1 MNLQQPLEFLMKLQ
15 VNNDRN
21 WFKENDTLYREAK
34 SGFENYIDQLIGEI
48 KKMDT
53 SVVVE
58 NAKAC
63 MFRIFRDVRFSNNK
77 EPYKTNFGAFIARG
91 GRKSPFAGYYVHM
104 QPDESFLGGG
114 IYMPQAPYLNAI
126 RMAIFKDPET
136 YKAIIQNP
144 SFENT
149 FGGIFGE
156 KLKTAPKGFPKDW
169 PDIELIRNKHYAVS
183 HAVEN
188 EFWVESDPVNGAMEV
203 FQKQY
208 EFNQYLNRIVEK
220 KH

>member
-1 MNLQQPLEFLMKLQ
+1 MNLQQPLEFLMHLQ

-21 WFKENDTLYREAK
+21 WFKENEKLYQNAKTL
-34 SGFENYIDQLIGEI
+34 FENYIDTLIVEL
-48 KKMDT
+48 KRMDD
-53 SVVVE
+53 SIDV
-58 NAKAC
+58 AKAKDC
-63 MFRIFRDVRFSNNK
+63 TFRIFRDVRFSHNK

-91 GRKSPFAGYYVHM
+91 GRKSPYAGYYIHL

-114 IYMPQAPYLNAI
+114 IYMPQAAYLNAI
-126 RMAIFKDPET
+126 RQTIFRDPESF
-136 YKAIIQNP
+136 KAIIFDP
-144 SFENT
+144 GFRSV
-149 FGGIFGE
+149 FGEIFGE

-169 PDIELIRNKHYAVS
+169 PDIDLIRNKHYAVS
-183 HAVEN
+183 HPVDN
-188 EFWVESDPVNGAMEV
+188 EFWVESDPVEGAMEV